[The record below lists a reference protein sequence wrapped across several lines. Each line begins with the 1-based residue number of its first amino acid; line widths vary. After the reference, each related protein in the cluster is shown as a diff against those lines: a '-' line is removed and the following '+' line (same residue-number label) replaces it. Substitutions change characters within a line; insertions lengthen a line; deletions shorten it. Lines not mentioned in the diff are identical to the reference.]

1 MSKEATVVEAQKTV
15 TMGADDFV
23 KALQS
28 AMLSVIEIARTPVLT
43 DAQKREIEDRQQER
57 KENAEKER
65 QRQKHVKAVRRACTH
80 HRRDGSCRAVYVKGC
95 GDGPL
100 PDGTGSGNFF
110 ICQACQAIIRPGVEP
125 ENYGGLD
132 IFDDA
137 LFTRLWQEAGQSEII
152 Y

>member
-1 MSKEATVVEAQKTV
+1 MSKETVVAEPVMQFTAGEFAK
-15 TMGADDFV
+15 MM
-23 KALQS
+23 QS
-28 AMLSVIEIARTPVLT
+28 VMLSVIEEARRPVLT

-65 QRQKHVKAVRRACTH
+65 QRQQRVKAVRRACTH